1 VVSFSSLSSLNAIES
16 GISKP
21 MKYES
26 RAYSKNSSI
35 MKRSSNIILHNVKCT
50 YVIAML
56 VSLFLLAIYHSKA
69 PLSSQLRSNSSTSTA
84 HFGGSPHEGYFSAEK
99 ANTKKNE
106 FRFAMVSDLDQ
117 LSRVETSKKPLFK
130 SMLMPGTLTYD
141 PVKNAYSMKQHT
153 VRYLESAHNEAGRGM
168 ELSELTLFQN
178 RLLAFEDRTGIVFE
192 ILSKDK
198 GADSY
203 AVPRFII
210 SEGDGDTDKGMKW
223 EWATVKDDELYIGS
237 MGKEYTNPD
246 GSIANTN
253 NLWVAIVS
261 KTGEIRKKD
270 WSKEYNFVRSALGA
284 SSPGYVIHEAVLWSQ
299 HLKKWVFLPRR
310 VSSEAYDENLDE
322 KKGSNKLVLVDA
334 NFSKKPDVVE
344 IKLANVDPLHG
355 FSTFAFVPKTNDR
368 HAIAIRSVE
377 ENCVGGDDQICKQ
390 RSYVLVFD
398 ILSGEVLMDETKINE
413 EVKFEGIEFVDLYTA
428 KA

>member
-1 VVSFSSLSSLNAIES
+1 
-16 GISKP
+16 
-21 MKYES
+21 
-26 RAYSKNSSI
+26 
-35 MKRSSNIILHNVKCT
+35 
-50 YVIAML
+50 
-56 VSLFLLAIYHSKA
+56 
-69 PLSSQLRSNSSTSTA
+69 
-84 HFGGSPHEGYFSAEK
+84 
-99 ANTKKNE
+99 
-106 FRFAMVSDLDQ
+106 MVSDLDQ

-310 VSSEAYDENLDE
+310 ISSEAYDENLDE

-344 IKLANVDPLHG
+344 IKFANVDPLRG

-398 ILSGEVLMDETKINE
+398 ILSGEVLMAETKINE